1 MFCEVAE
8 ECGISLCQEF
18 HKLIVDSHKVG
29 AVVTIHAVDLSTD
42 AQKTPQGVDEGVCG
56 HVVQN
61 LQVHCT
67 TVHAGEAKAVPLQF
81 GTSSFEMERTK
92 TVNPNVGEGSGMFN
106 PDCW

>member
-1 MFCEVAE
+1 MWDQS
-8 ECGISLCQEF
+8 GGQEF

-61 LQVHCT
+61 LQ

-81 GTSSFEMERTK
+81 STSSFEMERTK
-92 TVNPNVGEGSGMFN
+92 TVNPNVSEGSGMFN